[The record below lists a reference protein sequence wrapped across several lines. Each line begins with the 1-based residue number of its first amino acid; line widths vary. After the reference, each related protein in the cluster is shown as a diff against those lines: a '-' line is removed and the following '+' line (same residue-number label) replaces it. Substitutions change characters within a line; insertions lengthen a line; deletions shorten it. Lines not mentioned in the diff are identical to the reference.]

1 MVVLRNIDIQEQ
13 FNYLT
18 TIDNILD
25 KEVRQ
30 ISGNKKYIDKIV
42 PDYLKLK
49 YSQKEILANTF
60 SDNIRR
66 TAYENSIVSLV
77 ATFEKVVFAKYRSTY
92 GIIRNIVSVN
102 TNKSVDFYKSRERFV
117 NDKIDRLSGII
128 NLFDGLISPSQ
139 LKNLKI
145 IKDHRNYIAHGKRD
159 VTPPLIEFKLFE
171 VAEILDNII
180 SEIESY
186 PSY

>member
-1 MVVLRNIDIQEQ
+1 M
-13 FNYLT
+13 
-18 TIDNILD
+18 
-25 KEVRQ
+25 
-30 ISGNKKYIDKIV
+30 
-42 PDYLKLK
+42 
-49 YSQKEILANTF
+49 
-60 SDNIRR
+60 
-66 TAYENSIVSLV
+66 
-77 ATFEKVVFAKYRSTY
+77 
-92 GIIRNIVSVN
+92 
-102 TNKSVDFYKSRERFV
+102 

-180 SEIESY
+180 TEIESH
-186 PSY
+186 PSC